1 MTSPPVLSFDWS
13 RLLRE
18 LRRESGISQHA
29 LSLRSGISQRTISD
43 YEDVSTCRQLSIYK
57 VEKLIHVL
65 GYEIDVFLRSK

>member
-1 MTSPPVLSFDWS
+1 MTSPTVLSFDWS

-18 LRRESGISQHA
+18 LRRE
-29 LSLRSGISQRTISD
+29 SGISQRTISD